1 MAFVL
6 YEVPAPEEVSIV
18 SIAMESFCLT
28 WRFPFT
34 LMTMFEVRLFIIYSL
49 FIIALFM
56 KKECQIKL
64 HHQVPE

>member
-18 SIAMESFCLT
+18 SIAMESFCLA

-34 LMTMFEVRLFIIYSL
+34 LMTMFEVRLFIIYIVYL
-49 FIIALFM
+49 
-56 KKECQIKL
+56 
-64 HHQVPE
+64 